1 MKKVVRYQCS
11 FCQKTAARPE
21 TMAEHE
27 KECLK
32 NPNSRNCYL
41 CERAVQGGY
50 RQDRFGGD
58 YWDGEAA
65 FCSWNEEPLDLL
77 RAQGFTAK
85 DCENFIRTDEMY
97 YERKGEQ

>member
-11 FCQKTAARPE
+11 FCHKTTAKPE

-50 RQDRFGGD
+50 RQDRYGGER
-58 YWDGEAA
+58 WDEDMA
-65 FCSWNEEPLDLL
+65 FCSWNEEPLELL

-97 YERKGEQ
+97 YERTGEQ